1 MLLNETCRPRDMLV
15 FEYLNF
21 KKVACP
27 VIATPKAKF
36 SHFDRTRGD
45 KDQIFRSLSIT
56 GFLKTKLHYFFYL
69 EQFFHGNKTKV
80 FSKFTL
86 FSCFCFLTSV

>member
-45 KDQIFRSLSIT
+45 KTKYFAPYHSQ
-56 GFLKTKLHYFFYL
+56 GF
-69 EQFFHGNKTKV
+69 
-80 FSKFTL
+80 
-86 FSCFCFLTSV
+86 